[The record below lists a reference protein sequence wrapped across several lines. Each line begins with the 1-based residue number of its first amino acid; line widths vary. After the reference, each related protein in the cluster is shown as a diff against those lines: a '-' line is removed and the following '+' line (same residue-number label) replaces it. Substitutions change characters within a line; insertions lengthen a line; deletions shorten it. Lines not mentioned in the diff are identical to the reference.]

1 MKIKLILTVFAF
13 AIASFSFGQS
23 DKAQSANKDLK
34 AQALKLTEQMTSY
47 LELDENQVERMKG
60 LNMSLMKRKEDLKEM
75 NVSEDEM
82 AEKMAAFEE
91 RHNAT
96 VKQVLNEEQYKKF
109 EAKYGNMEEM
119 KKQKAK
125 K

>member
-47 LELDENQVERMKG
+47 LELDDNQVERMKG